1 MAMVL
6 ATILIILPAISWIYL
21 KDGLEWHKKAVK
33 ELGHYGKIPVHNLHS
48 PDGTKTNVLAG
59 AVTVIHIFGDKPGL
73 TEENKTIMN
82 NVERLQQRFGR
93 LSDGRIRPAFRLAMI
108 SSNEAS
114 ELKSR
119 YQTMLS
125 VDDPTWVWTH
135 SLGAWPPLITKA
147 YDMYCQ
153 DQGVKPVPH
162 YFALADTSG
171 QIRRFYNAL
180 DEKELGRLVE
190 QIPFLLP
197 KD

>member
-6 ATILIILPAISWIYL
+6 ATILIILPAVSWFYL
-21 KDGLEWHKKAVK
+21 RDGLNWHKKAVA
-33 ELGHYGKIPVHNLHS
+33 ELGHYGQIPVHNLHS
-48 PDGTKTNVLAG
+48 PNGTKANVLAG
-59 AVTVIHIFGDKPGL
+59 AVTVVHIFGNGVEL
-73 TEENKTIMN
+73 TEDNKTIMN

-93 LSDGRIRPAFRLAMI
+93 LSDGRMRPGFRLAMI

-114 ELKSR
+114 EFKSR

-135 SLGAWPPLITKA
+135 ALGAWPSPITKG
-147 YDMYCQ
+147 YEMYCQ
-153 DQGVKPVPH
+153 DQGVKPVKH

-171 QIRRFYNAL
+171 QLRRFYNAL
-180 DEKELGRLVE
+180 DEAELGRLVE
-190 QIPFLLP
+190 HIPFLLP